1 MEIIV
6 GSFDNIKR
14 IDLYLSAKFFDLS
27 RSSIVK
33 LLESG
38 KILVNGEKI
47 LKKYIPVP
55 GDIIQINLDN
65 GECDENNIQPEN
77 IPIDII
83 YEDNYLMVVNKPKG
97 MVVHPAP
104 GHFSG
109 TLVNA
114 LMFYTSNLSDI
125 NSKIRPGIVHRI
137 DKDTSGLLLIAKNN
151 FVHENLASQIKNKTA
166 KREYLGIVHGTFK
179 VQSGKIDLPIGRDPK
194 NRKKMAVTDKNS
206 KNAITHYE
214 VLESIKS
221 YSYVKFSLETG
232 RTHQIRVHMSKIG
245 HPLAGDIIYGARND
259 PKFLNGQCLHAR
271 KIKFIHP
278 ISNKMMEFTSDLP
291 DEFIK
296 LIDFVGF
303 KTL

>member
-1 MEIIV
+1 MQFTV
-6 GSFDNIKR
+6 NSLDNIER
-14 IDLYLSAKFFDLS
+14 IDLYLSARFFDLS

-33 LLESG
+33 LIESG
-38 KILVNGEKI
+38 KILVNGNKV
-47 LKKYIPVP
+47 LKKYVPVL

-65 GECDENNIQPEN
+65 DECNEDNIKPEN

-83 YEDNYLMVVNKPKG
+83 YEDNYLMVINKPKG

-151 FVHENLASQIKNKTA
+151 FVHENLSNQIKNKTA
-166 KREYLGIVHGTFK
+166 KREYLGIVHGTFTIK
-179 VQSGKIDLPIGRDPK
+179 CGKIDLPIGRDPK

-206 KNAITHYE
+206 KNAVTHYE
-214 VLESIKS
+214 VLESIKN
-221 YSYVKFSLETG
+221 YSYLKFSLETG
-232 RTHQIRVHMSKIG
+232 RTHQIRVHMSKLG
-245 HPLAGDIIYGARND
+245 HPLAGDITYGARND

-271 KIKFIHP
+271 KIQFVHP
-278 ISNKMMEFTSDLP
+278 ISNKTMEFISDLP
-291 DEFIK
+291 DEFLKFID
-296 LIDFVGF
+296 LIGF
-303 KTL
+303 KT